1 MKIEELAAQLKPKT
15 NDPSKVVIK
24 DGEVVGEQTPLG
36 PTTRPDRLLGPA
48 PFSLCFPH
56 TSHSV
61 RQHATQRAIDEA
73 LEGMDQETRFD
84 ALLFNP
90 VTHRFS
96 RHTNHLGGVEL

>member
-15 NDPSKVVIK
+15 NDPKVVIK
-24 DGEVVGEQTPLG
+24 DGEVVGEQRPLG
-36 PTTRPDRLLGPA
+36 PTIRPDRLLGPA
-48 PFSLCFPH
+48 PFSMCFPH
-56 TSHSV
+56 TGRSLRERH
-61 RQHATQRAIDEA
+61 TQAAIDEA
-73 LEGMDQETRFD
+73 LEGMDQESRFD

>member
-15 NDPSKVVIK
+15 TDSKVVIK
-24 DGEVVGEQTPLG
+24 DGEVVAEQTPLG
-36 PTTRPDRLLGPA
+36 PVTRPDRLLGPA

-73 LEGMDQETRFD
+73 LEGMDQESRFD